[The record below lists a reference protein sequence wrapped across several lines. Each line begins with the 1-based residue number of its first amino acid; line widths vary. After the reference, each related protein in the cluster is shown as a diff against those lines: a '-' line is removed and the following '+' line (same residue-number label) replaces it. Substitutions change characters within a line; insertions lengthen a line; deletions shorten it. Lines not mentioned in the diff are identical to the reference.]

1 MPHRK
6 LKKFQVRLASVQKP
20 AMRTA
25 LLIFAAACLLNAGE
39 FTSAALTGK
48 VTDRS
53 GAVVPGAAVTLTRHN
68 GGGTIKVSTDH
79 LGRFRAGS
87 VPSGEY
93 DIAAQS
99 PGFAPFTRAAL
110 ALRAGETANLDVVLQ
125 VSTLS
130 EQVTVTAKAPPG
142 EGALETSPRN
152 FREVLEIREARE
164 SSAKDVGEAISSL
177 DGVWKIRKGGIA
189 NDIVLRGFQQGNIN
203 VLIDGQRI
211 YGACPGHMDPAAYH
225 VDFAEIE
232 TVEVTKGPFDIRDQ
246 GSLGGTVNIVSK
258 RPTAGFHL
266 TPNLSTGSFNF
277 YNPSVSASLSK
288 GKFYGLAGYS
298 YRRSDPYVTGSGL
311 KSTDYAAYTPAG
323 RDNAAFDTHTGW
335 ARMGTELA
343 RNQSV
348 ELAFTHQDGG
358 LTLYPSLS
366 MDAPYDIADRMNAN
380 WSLRELT
387 GLVKLVRAQAYF
399 SQVRHWMTD
408 QLRTSGAGAPLGYS
422 MGSLAGSRALGGRL
436 EAELPDTV
444 IGLEAYDRGWDVVGS
459 MRMGMMYSA
468 QSSLPEVRT
477 VAGGVY
483 AQHHRNF
490 GKLDITVGA
499 RLDAANSQALS
510 QNLSTDLYWVYHN
523 TRSTSASDVNPSGNF
538 RLTYRLPKGIELF
551 AGAGSTVRL
560 PDPEERFYAAK
571 KMGSDW
577 VGNPT
582 LASTRNNEADLGI
595 NWRSRHF
602 SLRPTL
608 FYSRLSDYVAIVS
621 DPKLNSV
628 MGFMNM
634 SARSY
639 EGVQAQI
646 WGGELSYSVG
656 FSRSLLLAGG
666 VSYTRGIQFAKPG
679 LPGGNIAEMPPLKSR
694 ASLRYGRSLFFA
706 EVNGLASARQDKID
720 TLLQEQ
726 PTAGYALLGAKGGIH
741 HKQWNLAAG
750 VDNLTNRLYYEHLSF
765 QRDPYRSGIR
775 IPEPGRTFYLNL
787 SLAFE

>member
-1 MPHRK
+1 MK
-6 LKKFQVRLASVQKP
+6 
-20 AMRTA
+20 TA
-25 LLIFAAACLLNAGE
+25 LLMFATACLLYGGG
-39 FTSAALTGK
+39 SASAVLTGR
-48 VTDRS
+48 VSDPS
-53 GAVVPGAAVTLTRHN
+53 GAVVPGVTVRLTSRN
-68 GGGTIKVSTDH
+68 GGGVIEVFTDH
-79 LGRFRAGS
+79 VGRFRAGS

-93 DIAAQS
+93 DVAALS
-99 PGFAPFTRAAL
+99 PGFAPYSRTAL
-110 ALRAGETANLDVVLQ
+110 ALKPGETLDLDVVLQ

-130 EQVTVTAKAPPG
+130 EQVTVTAKAPAG

-152 FREVLEIREARE
+152 SREVLEIREARE
-164 SSAKDVGEAISSL
+164 SAAKDVGEAISSL
-177 DGVWKIRKGGIA
+177 DGVWKIRKAGIA

-203 VLIDGQRI
+203 ILIDGQRI

-246 GSLGGTVNIVSK
+246 GSLGGTVNIVNK
-258 RPTAGFHL
+258 KPTAGFHL
-266 TPNLSTGSFNF
+266 TPNLSTGSFGF
-277 YNPSVSASLSK
+277 YNPSLSASLSK
-288 GKFYGLAGYS
+288 GRLYGFAGYS
-298 YRRSDPYVTGSGL
+298 YRRSDPYVAGSGR
-311 KSTDYAAYTPAG
+311 KSTDYATYTPAG

-335 ARMGTELA
+335 ARVGVELA
-343 RNQSV
+343 KNQSV
-348 ELAFTHQDGG
+348 ELAFTHQNGG

-366 MDAPYDIADRMNAN
+366 MDAPYDIADRLNAN

-408 QLRTSGAGAPLGYS
+408 QLRTSGVGAPLGYS

-468 QSSLPEVRT
+468 QPSLPEVRM
-477 VAGGVY
+477 VAGGAY

-490 GKLDITVGA
+490 GKLDLTIGA

-510 QNLSTDLYWVYHN
+510 TSLNPDIYWVYHN
-523 TRSTSASDVNPSGNF
+523 TRSTSASNVNPSGNL
-538 RLTYRLPKGIELF
+538 RLTYTLPKGIQLF
-551 AGAGSTVRL
+551 TGVGSTVRL
-560 PDPEERFYAAK
+560 PDPEERFYASK

-582 LASTRNNEADLGI
+582 LAPTRNNEADIGI
-595 NWRSRHF
+595 NWRNRHF

-621 DPKLNSV
+621 VPKLNSV

-639 EGVQAQI
+639 EGVDAQI
-646 WGGELSYSVG
+646 WGGELGYSVG
-656 FSRSLLLAGG
+656 FGRSLLLSGG
-666 VSYTRGIQFAKPG
+666 VSYTRGIQFAKPSAG
-679 LPGGNIAEMPPLKSR
+679 LPGGNIAEMPPLRSR
-694 ASLRYGRSLFFA
+694 ASLRYGTNRFFV

-720 TLLQEQ
+720 TRLLEQ
-726 PTAGYALLGAKGGIH
+726 PTAGYALLGVKGGIH
-741 HKQWNLAAG
+741 HKQWNVAAG
-750 VDNLTNRLYYEHLSF
+750 VDNLTDRLYYEHLSF

-775 IPEPGRTFYLNL
+775 IPEPGRTFYLNV